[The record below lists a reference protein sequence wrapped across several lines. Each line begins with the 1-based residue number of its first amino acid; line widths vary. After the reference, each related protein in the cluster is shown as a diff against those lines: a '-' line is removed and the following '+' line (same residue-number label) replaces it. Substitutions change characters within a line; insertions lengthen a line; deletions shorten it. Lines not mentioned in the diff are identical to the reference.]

1 MKVLRKEKGLHNQIW
16 VLGKLWNVRYVTEN
30 LEADKPVKKPLF
42 YLLVDEVLKKNTDKI
57 KEEHDVR
64 IIIRIIIYG
73 C

>member
-1 MKVLRKEKGLHNQIW
+1 M
-16 VLGKLWNVRYVTEN
+16 TEN